1 MMKNSLPKKE
11 GKMRIRAFPMTMDE
25 KIVENIWHLL
35 KEAIQEI
42 QRKNNSG
49 LSFEELYRNSYTMVL
64 HKHGERLYSGLKE
77 VVTQHLETRVRN
89 EVVVSL
95 NNNFL
100 QTLNSA
106 WSDHQTSMVMI
117 RDILMYMDRVY
128 VQQNNCE
135 NVYNLGLIL
144 FRDKV
149 VRYGCIGKHLRDT
162 LLDMIMRERRGEV
175 IDRLAVKNACQM
187 LMLLGIETRN
197 VYEEDFE
204 SHFLKQSA
212 EFYKMESQRF
222 LEENSASV
230 YIRRVEARITE
241 EAERATHYLDES
253 TEPRIVAVVEEEL
266 IKHHMNTVV
275 EMENSGVVHMLC
287 NGKTDDL
294 ACMYKVFTRVSDGH
308 KTMATCVSQHLRA
321 RGKALVQDQGQANNA
336 IVYIQNL
343 LDLKDQFDHFLAK
356 SFNSDKFFKQVI
368 SGDFEHF
375 LNLNPK
381 SPEYLSLFIDDKLK
395 KGVKGLSD
403 AEVESVLDK
412 AMILFRFLQEKDS
425 FEEYYKRHLARR
437 LLNQKS
443 ASDDSEKM
451 MISKLK
457 SECGCQF
464 TSKLEGMF
472 KDMTIS
478 NTVNEEFKTF
488 VNQNNTNRNMNGIDL
503 TVRVLTTGYWPGQN
517 APPSINLN
525 PVPRGAFKVFK
536 NFYLGKHSGRILT
549 LQPSTG
555 TADLNALFFGIKKEE
570 GEGKD
575 GASSTAGATAAAAV
589 AGPSGGASSSSS
601 SSSSVAQQGASSG
614 GGGASQANPKKHI
627 LCVNTYQMCILL
639 MFNVN
644 DKLSYA
650 DIKDDTMI
658 PDRELTRA
666 LQPLAI
672 GKPSQRIL
680 VKHPKTKDIEP
691 THTFQVNEAFTS
703 AFHRVKIQQASARQG
718 ESEPERSETR
728 KKVDEDRKHEIE
740 ACIVRIMK
748 SRQQLN
754 HNQLVSEVVAQLI
767 KRFSPS
773 PVIIKKRIE
782 SLIEREYIKRSDADR
797 KHYVYLA

>member
-25 KIVENIWHLL
+25 KLVENIWHLL

-89 EVVVSL
+89 EVLVSL

-100 QTLNSA
+100 QTLNAA

-212 EFYKMESQRF
+212 EFYKVESQKF

-230 YIRRVEARITE
+230 YIHKVEARITE

-253 TEPRIVAVVEEEL
+253 TEPRIVSVVEEEL
-266 IKHHMNTVV
+266 IKRHMITVV

-294 ACMYKVFTRVSDGH
+294 ACMYKLFARVSDGH
-308 KTMATCVSQHLRA
+308 RTMAACVSQHLRA
-321 RGKALVQDQGQANNA
+321 RGKALVQEQGQANNA
-336 IVYIQNL
+336 IVYIQSL

-356 SFNSDKFFKQVI
+356 SFNNDKYFKQVI

-375 LNLNPK
+375 LNLNPR

-403 AEVESVLDK
+403 AEVENVLDK

-472 KDMTIS
+472 KDMTVS
-478 NTVNEEFKTF
+478 NSVNEEFKVF
-488 VNQNNTNRNMNGIDL
+488 VNNTNKNMNGVDL

-517 APPSINLN
+517 SPPPINLN
-525 PVPRGAFKVFK
+525 PIPRGAFKVFK
-536 NFYLGKHSGRILT
+536 NFYLAKHSGRILT

-555 TADLNALFFGIKKEE
+555 TADLNALFYGVRKEE

-575 GASSTAGATAAAAV
+575 GASSSAAA
-589 AGPSGGASSSSS
+589 GASSSSGS
-601 SSSSVAQQGASSG
+601 SASHS
-614 GGGASQANPKKHI
+614 NPKKHI
-627 LCVNTYQMCILL
+627 LCVTTYQTCILL
-639 MFNVN
+639 MFNTN
-644 DKLSYA
+644 EKLTFA
-650 DIKDDTMI
+650 EIQEDTMI
-658 PDRELTRA
+658 PERELTRA

-680 VKHPKTKDIEP
+680 VKHPKTKEIEP
-691 THTFQVNEAFTS
+691 THVFQVNEAFTS
-703 AFHRVKIQQASARQG
+703 QFHRVKIQQASARQG
-718 ESEPERSETR
+718 ESEPERSETKR
-728 KKVDEDRKHEIE
+728 KVDEDRKHEIE

-754 HNQLVSEVVAQLI
+754 HNQLVSEVVEQLI
-767 KRFSPS
+767 KRFQPS

-782 SLIEREYIKRSDADR
+782 SLIEREYIKRSDQDR